1 MVRECRETLDR
12 SVEEA
17 ASLAG
22 MESSEW
28 AAVEAGHIP
37 ADLNRLRSMAAAL
50 DIRYDQMALMV
61 YICQGAWADQD

>member
-1 MVRECRETLDR
+1 MVQDCREARGR

-22 MESSEW
+22 LESSEW

-37 ADLNRLRSMAAAL
+37 ADPKRLRSMADAL
-50 DIRYDQMALMV
+50 EIDFSQMSLMV
-61 YICQGAWADQD
+61 CICQGAWSE